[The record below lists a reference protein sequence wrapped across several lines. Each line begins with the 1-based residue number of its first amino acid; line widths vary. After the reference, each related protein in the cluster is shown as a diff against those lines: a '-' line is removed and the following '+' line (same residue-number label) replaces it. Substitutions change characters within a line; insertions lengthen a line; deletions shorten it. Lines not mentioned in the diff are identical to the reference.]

1 MKPISHK
8 LQSMLF
14 LFIVFYIGIFLSGC
28 NNGPSK
34 ELINKVKSI
43 HKVIVDYEYGDS
55 RSWLQEY
62 QDLMIEVYNIP
73 EIHDKVE
80 RLMIKVLKSNASNDG
95 KLLICKY
102 LGTIGGNSSLPVL
115 RKMLFTPSSSNMALI
130 ALTSIPGEEAS
141 KTLIGALENNEGEA
155 LIGIINTLGL
165 RRDPKAN
172 QPLNGFISSED
183 QHVANASIHALGTIG
198 GEQASQI
205 LQEAFVSTTN
215 TRKWKIAEAWIKSVE
230 SLEPAQ
236 RKLSYQTVLD
246 SNPPLSLKY
255 VAFKENLKL
264 VPEDKQVSHLLDAIN
279 NSNQE
284 FQEAVI
290 PLIRNLPSTLSMKP
304 FINEFSIYPDRI
316 QIQLMLAIA
325 DRKDE
330 SIRPFVIQKLKS
342 NNPDDRNAALKSLS
356 KVSNYQDVRMITKV
370 AVSKTG
376 IEQELARACLYWMK
390 GENVDRK
397 ILSELEFANAQ
408 VKPELIKCVGYRKI
422 EDGRKVLM
430 GYLSSKNKL
439 IRVEAIKAVGIV
451 ASHEDLAKVIDLTL
465 SNIKTT
471 ELEMIEH
478 SITSIAFNDPDSSV
492 PIIGEKLTS
501 YQNALSISI
510 LINVAG
516 KLGGDQALTIIRPY
530 LNNDQEEIQFSCIK
544 ALSAWRDDTPLPD
557 LEALIQSTLSQK
569 NRSQA
574 MVGIVY
580 LVQNSKSLTEALK
593 AMKLKNAYSFAK
605 SDLDRKI
612 IVNGISRVVSLDA
625 LDFVIDQLGND
636 AIEAEVEEAIIR
648 IAGNLRESHTAEVEA
663 RMTSVLEK
671 SDHQEFKGKVNVLL
685 RSMQL

>member
-1 MKPISHK
+1 MKSPSYK

-62 QDLMIEVYNIP
+62 QDLMIEVYNMP
-73 EIHDKVE
+73 EFHDKVE
-80 RLMIKVLKSNASNDG
+80 RLMIKVLKSNTSNDG

-130 ALTSIPGEEAS
+130 ALTSIPGEEVS

-255 VAFKENLKL
+255 VAFKKNLKL
-264 VPEDKQVSHLLDAIN
+264 VPEDKQVSHLLDALN

-290 PLIRNLPSTLSMKP
+290 PLIRNLTSTVSMKP
-304 FINEFSIYPDRI
+304 FIKEFS
-316 QIQLMLAIA
+316 
-325 DRKDE
+325 
-330 SIRPFVIQKLKS
+330 
-342 NNPDDRNAALKSLS
+342 
-356 KVSNYQDVRMITKV
+356 
-370 AVSKTG
+370 
-376 IEQELARACLYWMK
+376 
-390 GENVDRK
+390 
-397 ILSELEFANAQ
+397 
-408 VKPELIKCVGYRKI
+408 
-422 EDGRKVLM
+422 
-430 GYLSSKNKL
+430 
-439 IRVEAIKAVGIV
+439 
-451 ASHEDLAKVIDLTL
+451 
-465 SNIKTT
+465 TT
-471 ELEMIEH
+471 EL
-478 SITSIAFNDPDSSV
+478 
-492 PIIGEKLTS
+492 
-501 YQNALSISI
+501 
-510 LINVAG
+510 
-516 KLGGDQALTIIRPY
+516 
-530 LNNDQEEIQFSCIK
+530 
-544 ALSAWRDDTPLPD
+544 
-557 LEALIQSTLSQK
+557 
-569 NRSQA
+569 
-574 MVGIVY
+574 
-580 LVQNSKSLTEALK
+580 
-593 AMKLKNAYSFAK
+593 
-605 SDLDRKI
+605 
-612 IVNGISRVVSLDA
+612 
-625 LDFVIDQLGND
+625 
-636 AIEAEVEEAIIR
+636 
-648 IAGNLRESHTAEVEA
+648 
-663 RMTSVLEK
+663 
-671 SDHQEFKGKVNVLL
+671 
-685 RSMQL
+685 

>member
-8 LQSMLF
+8 LQTMLF

-62 QDLMIEVYNIP
+62 QDLMIEVYNMP

-255 VAFKENLKL
+255 VAFKKNLKL
-264 VPEDKQVSHLLDAIN
+264 VPEDKQVSHLLDALN

-304 FINEFSIYPDRI
+304 FINEFSIYPDRT

-342 NNPDDRNAALKSLS
+342 NNPEDRIAALKALS
-356 KVSNYQDVRMITKV
+356 KVSNYRDINMLAKL

-451 ASHEDLAKVIDLTL
+451 GSQEDLAKVIDLTL
-465 SNIKTT
+465 RNVKTT

-478 SITSIAFNDPDSSV
+478 SITSIAFNDPVSSV

-516 KLGGDQALTIIRPY
+516 KLGGDQALTIIRSH

-544 ALSAWRDDTPLPD
+544 ALSAWREDTPLPD

-569 NRSQA
+569 NLSQA

-580 LVQNSKSLTEALK
+580 LVQNSTSLSEDLK
-593 AMKLKNAYSFAK
+593 AAKLENAYSFAK
-605 SDLDRKI
+605 SDMDLKI

-625 LDFVIDQLGND
+625 LDFVIVQLGND

-685 RSMQL
+685 KSMQL